1 LHPEVSN
8 VCFLILLYAGICL
21 LLKINYSLLFFI
33 KNKNIVTMFIGNKIK
48 WEKYRAAK
56 AALFYKFYLGYAQSA
71 GNSFISNIPM
81 IIYYVLTKQKNKV
94 NFTRTSETLR
104 KKKIKNTFSPVFLT
118 KSGAVEKKK
127 KKLRKAKHSFDFF
140 PFFSFPRPHFYF
152 FPCFCHFSQRSHFC
166 SFSLLKSSGKVKSHV
181 PTHRKPLTD
190 KEFGYYLAGLIDG
203 DGCFTEKS
211 LIIAFSEKDTSL
223 AYYLKSYI
231 AYGNVY
237 KIKNKKAVVFTIA
250 HSKGLVKVLSLVNG
264 KLRYESKINNIN
276 NKLIPYLNSLKS
288 NPSLNS
294 ISLEK
299 TNDLNNHWLAGFSD
313 ADGSFQIKILERK
326 KLDKTRKEVRLNFQ
340 IDQKTSKLLNLIKQ
354 NFGGNIG
361 YREKQDTYYYGST
374 SFEVGKN
381 FITYFDSYHLLS
393 SKYINYMKWRKA
405 YLVIQDKAGKKSKQG
420 KAKAQLLTPQSGPI

>member
-1 LHPEVSN
+1 
-8 VCFLILLYAGICL
+8 
-21 LLKINYSLLFFI
+21 
-33 KNKNIVTMFIGNKIK
+33 MFIGNKIK
-48 WEKYRAAK
+48 LTLKEKSLIFLPGKKKKLRKAELRSAFRSFFFKGGLIYPEKYRAAF

-71 GNSFISNIPM
+71 GNSSISNIPM

-104 KKKIKNTFSPVFLT
+104 KKKIKNIFSPIFLT
-118 KSGAVEKKK
+118 KSTA
-127 KKLRKAKHSFDFF
+127 
-140 PFFSFPRPHFYF
+140 FYF
-152 FPCFCHFSQRSHFC
+152 SQVPCFYHAAGRSQRSHFC

-264 KLRYESKINNIN
+264 KLRYESKINNVN
-276 NKLIPYLNSLKS
+276 NKLIPYLNSLRS

-299 TNDLNNHWLAGFSD
+299 TNDLDNHWLAGFSD

-326 KLDKTRKEVRLNFQ
+326 KLDKIRKEVRLNFQ

-381 FITYFDSYHLLS
+381 FIKYFDSYHLLS
-393 SKYINYMKWRKA
+393 SKYINYVKWRKA
-405 YLVIQDKAGKKSKQG
+405 YLVIQDKAHLTVNGLEKIKQLKSTLNK
-420 KAKAQLLTPQSGPI
+420 